1 MHPPLSLIFFFLTAG
16 TSIGLY
22 LFMYGAQFFHLFGK
36 GEGIPKEVILRM
48 GILELVLVGLGAFGA
63 SFHLGHKLRAW
74 KAIKRFRTSWL
85 SREAVFSGGYGLSL
99 LIYLAINQLGENPF
113 LEHLFGILT
122 FLLGVLSAFSTAMI
136 YATNRFVLE
145 WNSSITVIYYL
156 IMYLMLGSTL
166 MAYFSYLYK
175 LPYLSTFL
183 VLSFIFLTLGLGF
196 RLAWNIRQFYLK
208 RPTLNE
214 ALNLPHNRPIRV
226 LDTGTN
232 TENYCTTEF
241 YYRKGKE
248 MLSTVIPLA
257 YLLTF
262 VVPLFLILYAWI
274 SGIVN
279 NWILGIAYICVLV
292 GSALERW
299 SFFVEG
305 NHVQNLFYGLYPE
318 EGYRLRKGYMEKKE
332 TRISLYG

>member
-16 TSIGLY
+16 TSIGLFV
-22 LFMYGAQFFHLFGK
+22 LMYSVEFLRLFGK
-36 GEGIPKEVILRM
+36 GEGLPGEVVLKL
-48 GILELVLVGLGAFGA
+48 GIIELVLMGAGAFGA

-85 SREAVFSGGYGLSL
+85 SREAVFSGAYGLTL
-99 LIYLAINQLGENPF
+99 LIYLLLNQRGSSPVF
-113 LEHLFGILT
+113 EHVFGSLT
-122 FLLGVLSAFSTAMI
+122 VIMGVLSAFSTAMI
-136 YATNRFVLE
+136 YASNKFVLE
-145 WNSSITVIYYL
+145 WNSSVVVIYYL
-156 IMYLMLGSTL
+156 LMYLMLGSTL
-166 MAYFSYLYK
+166 MAYFSYTYE
-175 LPYLSTFL
+175 LPYLGIFVFLTFLFL
-183 VLSFIFLTLGLGF
+183 VLGFAF
-196 RLAWNIRQFYLK
+196 RLAFNVRQFYLR

-214 ALNLPHNRPIRV
+214 ALNLPHNRSIRV
-226 LDTGTN
+226 VDIGTTTDN
-232 TENYCTTEF
+232 FCTTEF

-248 MLSTVIPLA
+248 LLSTVLPLA

-262 VVPLFLILYAWI
+262 IVPLFLVIYAWV
-274 SGIVN
+274 SGTYN
-279 NWILGIAYICVLV
+279 PWTLGIPYLSVLV

-305 NHVQNLFYGLYPE
+305 NHVQNLFYGLYPK